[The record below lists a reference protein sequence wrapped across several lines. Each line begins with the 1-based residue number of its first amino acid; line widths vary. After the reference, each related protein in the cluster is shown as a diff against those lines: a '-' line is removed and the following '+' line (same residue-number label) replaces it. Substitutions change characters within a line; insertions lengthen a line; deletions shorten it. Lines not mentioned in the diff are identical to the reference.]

1 MIALL
6 WAKVWKYVA
15 AFGALIAAIAGI
27 YLSGRRKGKAAAE
40 QAEAARDAQA
50 NAQAAQDIIKTQESR
65 HETDAEVQR
74 LPDAPAQRVGDADPD
89 TAAGK
94 LRDGWTRD

>member
-1 MIALL
+1 MILAKLKTWAL
-6 WAKVWKYVA
+6 
-15 AFGALIAAIAGI
+15 ALFAVLAAIAGALL
-27 YLSGRRKGKAAAE
+27 YGRRKGKQAAE
-40 QAEAARDAQA
+40 QAEAVRDAAA
-50 NAQAAQDIIKTQESR
+50 NAQAAQDIIQTQESR

-74 LPDAPAQRVGDADPD
+74 LPDAPAQRVGGADPD

>member
-1 MIALL
+1 VILARLKTYALAL
-6 WAKVWKYVA
+6 FA
-15 AFGALIAAIAGI
+15 ALAAIAGVLL
-27 YLSGRRKGKAAAE
+27 YGRHKGKQAAE

-50 NAQAAQDIIKTQESR
+50 NAQAAQETIKTQESR

-94 LRDGWTRD
+94 LRDRWTRD